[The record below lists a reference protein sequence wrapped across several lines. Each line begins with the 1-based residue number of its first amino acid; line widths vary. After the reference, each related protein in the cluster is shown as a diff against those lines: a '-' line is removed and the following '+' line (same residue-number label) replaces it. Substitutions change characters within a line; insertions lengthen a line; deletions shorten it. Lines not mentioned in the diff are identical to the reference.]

1 MGWGFVT
8 DPIDR
13 LEKELIDLRK
23 QSKLLAEQLYQADR
37 DYLSALGAAAR
48 QQLILATYR
57 ICTQKYPQQFLGLSF
72 ADRQQLQEALR
83 RVARDL
89 AAQLEK
95 NLLLPVPAPSKRKLR
110 LVETSASGSVA
121 SNHDDSEADRAD
133 DGTPSAAE
141 MAAALAA
148 AFNSLVHIESIEL
161 PDLAASAK
169 PDITAFEDDDGEDE
183 DEDEDDDLDEDD
195 LDDEDDDLDDED
207 DDLDDRPSAES
218 RPDDGDPSDRPDAE
232 EPDPLAAI
240 DDATA
245 AALLASGALPDPL
258 LKGADNPSQVLLWQR
273 SREKLTTATLR
284 AQSHRVNDLLRSAGI
299 LPGKLPAAVL
309 EIATK
314 ADLSDATSQAP
325 NLIDLAIDGPLDDDS
340 SKGAARFVVVHLR
353 LAEIQFNDPILQQ
366 RLGPIRRLLDQLDQL
381 RARYEKLQQQ
391 QAIAAAESAWRSA
404 WFED

>member
-1 MGWGFVT
+1 VT
-8 DPIDR
+8 DPIHR
-13 LEKELIDLRK
+13 LEMELAALRE
-23 QSKLLAEQLYQADR
+23 QSKSLAEQLYQADR
-37 DYLSALGAAAR
+37 DYLIALGAAAR

-72 ADRQQLQEALR
+72 ADRQKLQQALR
-83 RVARDL
+83 QAARDL

-110 LVETSASGSVA
+110 LVETSSSANAGSR
-121 SNHDDSEADRAD
+121 NNADGDRDD
-133 DGTPSAAE
+133 DGSPSAAE

-161 PDLAASAK
+161 ADLTTSSA
-169 PDITAFEDDDGEDE
+169 PETVAFDDD
-183 DEDEDDDLDEDD
+183 DDDE
-195 LDDEDDDLDDED
+195 DDEDDDENNEDDDGDDED
-207 DDLDDRPSAES
+207 SDASEQPNTDRPAGDGHPEAGDD
-218 RPDDGDPSDRPDAE
+218 PDQANAA

-245 AALLASGALPDPL
+245 AAMLASGTLPNPL
-258 LKGADNPSQVLLWQR
+258 LDVAENPGQVLIWQR
-273 SREKLTTATLR
+273 SREKLTTGTLR
-284 AQSHRVNDLLRSAGI
+284 TQSHRVNDLLRSAGV
-299 LPGKLPAAVL
+299 LPRKLPAAVL

-325 NLIDLAIDGPLDDDS
+325 NLIDLTIDGPLDDDS
-340 SKGAARFVVVHLR
+340 SKSAARFVVVHLR
-353 LAEIQFNDPILQQ
+353 LSEIQFNDPILQQ
-366 RLGPIRRLLDQLDQL
+366 RLGPVRRLLDQLDQL
-381 RARYEKLQQQ
+381 KTRYEKLQQQ